1 MAGLPRDITTSK
13 LLLLW
18 KDYSRFRKPM
28 IAPSTYKYDYQ
39 KIERFIERKMPDFNT
54 SIRMKNWVNQNYAH
68 ETARRF
74 IQQINACCEWA
85 KHEGLHPCNPF
96 EGMTRYFQP
105 NKKPRT
111 GYRAFTLDE
120 RSAILG
126 RFEQWDNYYCPWV
139 KFLFYTG
146 CRPSEAAAIR
156 WKHIHP
162 QLENVSFVASLRCD
176 THEEQ
181 GTKSADRDFPVG
193 EKLRLLL
200 WSLQVNRENSETLL
214 LPGVKGGAMNYHN
227 FQTDHWKPNL
237 TRLWEDGAIAQVLSQ
252 YHTRHTWITMALENG
267 YSVADVAYLSGN
279 TPDVIYKFYAS
290 RRKITE
296 APDF

>member
-1 MAGLPRDITTSK
+1 MSPRRDITTRK

-18 KDYSRFRKPM
+18 KAYSKFRKPQ
-28 IAPSTYKYDYQ
+28 ISPSTYKYDYQ
-39 KIERFIERKMPDFNT
+39 KIERFIDRQMPDFNT
-54 SIRMKNWVNQNYAH
+54 SIRMKNWANQRYSH

-74 IQQINACCEWA
+74 IQQCNACCEWA
-85 KHEGLHPCNPF
+85 RLEGLHPYNPF

-105 NKKPRT
+105 KKSNRT
-111 GYRAFTLDE
+111 EYRAFNTDE
-120 RSAILG
+120 RTAIIT
-126 RFEQWDNYYCPWV
+126 RFEEWDNYYTPWV

-146 CRPSEAAAIR
+146 CRPSEAAAMR
-156 WKHIHP
+156 WKNVHP
-162 QLENVSFVASLRCD
+162 KLESIDIVASLRPD
-176 THEEQ
+176 TRQEQ
-181 GTKSADRDFPVG
+181 GTKSADRTFPAG
-193 EKLRLLL
+193 EKLRSLL
-200 WSLQVNRENSETLL
+200 WSLQTDKANSEALL
-214 LPGVKGGAMNYHN
+214 LPGVKGGPMNYHI
-227 FQTDHWKPNL
+227 FQTKHWKPHL